1 MNNGVAG
8 KQDFV
13 RNTVA
18 DKQLFAF
25 VQKVKIAWVVFL
37 RGIRGR
43 KTPMEKL
50 LHRYKLV
57 V

>member
-25 VQKVKIAWVVFL
+25 VLKVKIAWVVFL

-50 LHRYKLV
+50 FHRYKLV